1 MWKIVPLRGEHLEGA
16 ALLVSNRYKRLYEQE
31 SHLPRRYT
39 EVDALLSLLQTILN
53 ETQTGV
59 AAVRGEQLAGFLT
72 GWQMPSITSACSPTI
87 PAHCEPR
94 IGWASGCS
102 RSMPYAAWI
111 QYRAM
116 LRT

>member
-1 MWKIVPLRGEHLEGA
+1 MWKIMPLRGEHLEGA

-39 EVDALLSLLQTILN
+39 EVDTLLPLLQNILDVT
-53 ETQTGV
+53 ETGV
-59 AAVRGEQLAGFLT
+59 AAVRGDQLPGFLA
-72 GWQMPSITSACSPTI
+72 GWQMSSFTSACSPTI
-87 PAHCEPR
+87 PAHCEPC